1 MTRGEIWWA
10 DFGLPF
16 GSEPGFRRPVL
27 LVQNDAFNASNI
39 RTVIIVPMTTNLG
52 LEEAPGNVFLDK
64 TESKLAK
71 DSVIVVSQ
79 ISVIARE
86 RLIQQAGRILKKTMS
101 SVEDGIRLVLGFD
114 LVR

>member
-16 GSEPGFRRPVL
+16 GSEPGFQRPVL
-27 LVQNDAFNASNI
+27 VVQNDAFNSSNI
-39 RTVIIVPMTTNLG
+39 RTVVVVPMTTNLM

-64 TESKLAK
+64 AESRLSK

-79 ISVIARE
+79 ISVIAKE

-101 SVEDGIRLVLGFD
+101 NVEDGIRLVLGFE
-114 LVR
+114 